1 MKIVL
6 LDGHALNPGDLDDS
20 ALRELG
26 DCTVYERCSQE
37 EIPELARDAEIVLG
51 NKIVLG
57 EKEFSQLPKLKY
69 VGVQATGYNLID
81 VKAAARRGIVVTNV
95 PAYST
100 PSVAQLTFAH
110 LLNLTF
116 HLSDHA
122 TGVRAGEWTKSPDF
136 TYWNFPLVEL
146 AGLTMG
152 LVGFGSIAQQVARIA
167 LAMDMRVLACRR
179 HGGNEGMAVE
189 MVDLETIFCQS
200 DVVSLHCPA
209 TQETEKLVSRK
220 RLRQMKKTAF
230 LINTAR
236 GVLVDEAALAE
247 ALNEGWIAGAGLD
260 VLSTEPPR
268 ADNPLLRAK
277 NCFCTPHFAWGTLA
291 ARKRCQEVVVENI
304 RAFLAGKPQNVVSGF

>member
-6 LDGHALNPGDLDDS
+6 LDGYALNPGDLDDS

-26 DCTVYERCSQE
+26 DLTVYERCQQE
-37 EIPELARDAEIVLG
+37 DIPELAKDAEIVLG

-81 VKAAARRGIVVTNV
+81 VEAAARRGIVVTNV

-116 HLSDHA
+116 HLSDHVA
-122 TGVRAGEWTKSPDF
+122 GVREGEWSKAPDF
-136 TYWNFPLVEL
+136 TYWDFPLVEL

-152 LVGFGSIAQQVARIA
+152 LVGFGSIARQVARIA

-179 HGGNEGMAVE
+179 HGGNEGMPVE
-189 MVDLETIFCQS
+189 MVDLETIFRQS

-209 TQETEKLVSRK
+209 TKETENLVSRG
-220 RLRQMKKTAF
+220 RLRQMKKSAF

-236 GVLVDEAALAE
+236 GILIDEVALAE

-260 VLSTEPPR
+260 VLSTEPPS
-268 ADNPLLRAK
+268 AENPLLNAR

-291 ARKRCQEVVVENI
+291 ARKRCQEVVLENI
-304 RAFLAGKPQNVVSGF
+304 RAFLTGNPQNVVS

>member
-1 MKIVL
+1 MVKMVL
-6 LDGHALNPGDLDDS
+6 LDGYALNPGDLEDS

-26 DCTVYERCSQE
+26 DLTVYERCTQE
-37 EIPELARDAEIVLG
+37 EIPELAKDAEIVLG

-81 VKAAARRGIVVTNV
+81 VEAAARHGVVVTNV

-122 TGVRAGEWTKSPDF
+122 AGVREGRWTKAPDF
-136 TYWNFPLVEL
+136 TYWDFPLVEL
-146 AGLTMG
+146 SGLTLG
-152 LVGFGSIAQQVARIA
+152 LVGFGSIARQVARMA

-179 HGGNEGMAVE
+179 HGGNEGMTVK
-189 MVDLETIFCQS
+189 MVDLETIFRES

-209 TQETEKLVSRK
+209 TAATEKLVCRE
-220 RLRQMKKTAF
+220 RLQQMKKSAF

-236 GVLVDEAALAE
+236 GVLVDEEALAE
-247 ALNEGWIAGAGLD
+247 ALNENRIAGAGLD
-260 VLSTEPPR
+260 VLSTEPPC
-268 ADNPLLRAK
+268 ADNPLLKAK

-291 ARKRCQEVVVENI
+291 ARKRCLEVVTENV
-304 RAFLAGKPQNVVSGF
+304 RAFLAGKPQNVVS

>member
-6 LDGHALNPGDLDDS
+6 LDGYALNPGDLDDS

-26 DCTVYERCSQE
+26 DLIVYERCRQE
-37 EIPELARDAEIVLG
+37 DIPELAKDAEIVLG

-81 VKAAARRGIVVTNV
+81 VEAAARRGIVVTNV

-116 HLSDHA
+116 HLSDHVA
-122 TGVRAGEWTKSPDF
+122 GVREGEWSKAPDF
-136 TYWNFPLVEL
+136 TYWDFPLVEL

-152 LVGFGSIAQQVARIA
+152 LVGFGSIARQVARIA

-179 HGGNEGMAVE
+179 HGGNEGMPVE
-189 MVDLETIFCQS
+189 MVDLETIFRQS

-209 TQETEKLVSRK
+209 TKETENLVSRG
-220 RLRQMKKTAF
+220 RLRQMKKSAF

-236 GVLVDEAALAE
+236 GILIDEVALAE

-260 VLSTEPPR
+260 VLSTEPPS
-268 ADNPLLRAK
+268 AGNPLLNAR

-291 ARKRCQEVVVENI
+291 ARKRCQEVVLENI
-304 RAFLAGKPQNVVSGF
+304 RAFLAGNPQNVVS